1 MYKKFYHLPTHFYG
15 SKYPGARSNLDFKKS
30 ENKEDI
36 EWETIEIV
44 IPSNHSLMVDM
55 SVMRLQRY
63 LISTAQ
69 THIQIKNRET
79 TPF

>member
-63 LISTAQ
+63 LILNLTSVAS
-69 THIQIKNRET
+69 IGRK
-79 TPF
+79 